1 MATAN
6 PSSPFSYASDN
17 PLAPEFLALER
28 QKKMADLLLQKG
40 QQQPQGEMVSG
51 HYVAPSWAQQLNP
64 LVNSYISGNLSQQNE
79 AKTAELAKL
88 LRGQNATETQDIL
101 EKQFGSPD
109 YKAAEMPQ
117 IQRDD
122 LGQLM
127 PPVNAQVGKAPNP
140 QAALLAGLNATGPT
154 GQAIGQ
160 TLLAQKLKPPEEFN
174 LGAEETRYRAGPN
187 GTVQQIATGKGK
199 IEKPPVSYQEFLL
212 AKQEGFKG
220 SYNDYQTLDANRK
233 RAVTNVTTNVMGG
246 EKQYDKT
253 FGEEVAKQDIAL
265 KATAENAPNTL
276 ANIKRQQNLLEK
288 GGVITGVGANQ
299 RLDIARLGQSLGLTG
314 KNVVA
319 DTQQFY
325 AGRAGSVLDSIK
337 SSGLGA
343 GNGFTNKDLE
353 FLEKAKLG
361 GIVFDAE
368 SLRRQLQIEDNV
380 TRAIVARYNQ
390 RVKDMPIAG
399 GLKLNPINVEGGV
412 TYLGPVK

>member
-1 MATAN
+1 MAT
-6 PSSPFSYASDN
+6 SPFSLPTVGSDN
-17 PLAPEFLALER
+17 PLSSEYLALER
-28 QKKMADLLLQKG
+28 QKKIADLLMQKG
-40 QQQPQGEMVSG
+40 QEQPQGQMVSG
-51 HYVAPSWAQQLNP
+51 HYVAPSWAQQINP
-64 LVNSYISGNLSQQNE
+64 LVNSYVGSNLASQNE
-79 AKTAELAKL
+79 AKTADLAKL
-88 LRGQNATETQDIL
+88 LRGQNVTEAEDIL
-101 EKQFGSPD
+101 SSLKT
-109 YKAAEMPQ
+109 
-117 IQRDD
+117 
-122 LGQLM
+122 
-127 PPVNAQVGKAPNP
+127 NP
-140 QAALLAGLNATGPT
+140 QQALTK
-154 GQAIGQ
+154 AIGSQ
-160 TLLAQKLKPPEEFN
+160 GSFGQSIAPQLVANMFK
-174 LGAEETRYRAGPN
+174 EETPLVLPEG
-187 GTVQQIATGKGK
+187 GTAINRKGEVIATGKPK
-199 IEKPPVSYQEFLL
+199 EEKPPVSYQEFLL

-233 RAVTNVTTNVMGG
+233 RAITNVTTNVMGG

>member
-1 MATAN
+1 MAT
-6 PSSPFSYASDN
+6 SPFSSQTVGSDN
-17 PLAPEFLALER
+17 PLSSEYLALER
-28 QKKMADLLLQKG
+28 QKKIADLLMQKG
-40 QQQPQGEMVSG
+40 QEQPQGQMVSG
-51 HYVAPSWAQQLNP
+51 HYVAPSWAQQINP
-64 LVNSYISGNLSQQNE
+64 LVNSYVGSNLASQNE
-79 AKTAELAKL
+79 AKTADLAKL
-88 LRGQNATETQDIL
+88 LRGQNVTEAEDIL
-101 EKQFGSPD
+101 SSLKT
-109 YKAAEMPQ
+109 
-117 IQRDD
+117 
-122 LGQLM
+122 
-127 PPVNAQVGKAPNP
+127 NP
-140 QAALLAGLNATGPT
+140 QQALTK
-154 GQAIGQ
+154 AIGSQ
-160 TLLAQKLKPPEEFN
+160 GSFGQSIAPQLVANMFK
-174 LGAEETRYRAGPN
+174 EETPLVLPEG
-187 GTVQQIATGKGK
+187 GTAINRKGEVIATGKPK
-199 IEKPPVSYQEFLL
+199 EEKPPVSYQEFLL

-233 RAVTNVTTNVMGG
+233 RAITNVTTNVMGG

>member
-1 MATAN
+1 MTGTL
-6 PSSPFSYASDN
+6 SPEDYAQQQQII
-17 PLAPEFLALER
+17 R
-28 QKKMADLLLQKG
+28 QQRMADMLMSQN
-40 QQQPQGEMVSG
+40 QQPQGQMVSG
-51 HYVAPSWAQQLNP
+51 RYVAPNIFQQLQPVANM
-64 LVNSYISGNLSQQNE
+64 LTGAY
-79 AKTAELAKL
+79 LAKQGDTQQQKL
-88 LRGQNATETQDIL
+88 AEAIRGRNATELQDIL
-101 EKQFGSPD
+101 SKQFGSAD
-109 YKAAEMPQ
+109 YKPAVPYPTKPVISEGSDMVDNQKVVMPSVYNQ
-117 IQRDD
+117 I
-122 LGQLM
+122 
-127 PPVNAQVGKAPNP
+127 
-140 QAALLAGLNATGPT
+140 
-154 GQAIGQ
+154 GQAPDPKAAFMAASQSRSPQGQALFQ
-160 TLLAQKLKPPEEFN
+160 TLLAQKLNPKIHNVAQGASLLQETPEGGIKPLYINPEK
-174 LGAEETRYRAGPN
+174 P
-187 GTVQQIATGKGK
+187 
-199 IEKPPVSYQEFLL
+199 EKPPVSYQEYQL

-276 ANIKRQQNLLEK
+276 ANIKRQQDLLEK

-361 GIVFDAE
+361 GIVFDPE
-368 SLRRQLQIEDNV
+368 SLRRQLKIEDNV
-380 TRAIVARYNQ
+380 TRAIVGRYNQ

>member
-174 LGAEETRYRAGPN
+174 LGAEETRYRVGPN

-265 KATAENAPNTL
+265 KSAAENAPNTL
-276 ANIKRQQNLLEK
+276 ANIKRQQDLLEK
-288 GGVITGVGANQ
+288 GGVITGFGANQ